1 MTESMPETSSQPG
14 LILKTAR
21 EEMSL
26 SIEQVAQELHLRPA
40 VVKALEEENYSEFN
54 SDVFLKGYFRTYC
67 RLVKLHEDRMVEILD
82 KQLNLIKDKTESA
95 LELETKALLSRK
107 RRKTFVT
114 FFIFLVCAGL
124 IAFTYY
130 MSTNS
135 AVSPTESSA
144 AKDSALMEGSSE
156 ERTSDYSTSDYSTSP
171 EGVTTEKTSASTTF
185 TDASLA
191 ENNAQEEQNVE
202 ANLAPSQESEII
214 VTEEF
219 EEPVNTESASITEAD
234 TETSDPVIPDNTENT
249 SSANEASS
257 IENNSSQSSETA
269 TVLSSIYAVFSGD
282 CWFKVTDGTG
292 KTVIADLKTANDE
305 VNYQGIAPFH
315 IVIGDASKVS
325 LQFEGESIDLA
336 AYSSR
341 NGRAELN
348 LKPKYVVTG
357 G

>member
-82 KQLNLIKDKTESA
+82 KQLGLIKDKTESA
-95 LELETKALLSRK
+95 REQEIKALLSRK
-107 RRKTFVT
+107 RRKTVVT
-114 FFIFLVCAGL
+114 ILVFLVCAGL

-130 MSTNS
+130 LATNS
-135 AVSPTESSA
+135 SAPSGNDGAVNNNTA
-144 AKDSALMEGSSE
+144 LDDSADKSLSPETAENETTSSGSSDAQTLGE
-156 ERTSDYSTSDYSTSP
+156 
-171 EGVTTEKTSASTTF
+171 EKTQVEIGEAVPAQDVESTT
-185 TDASLA
+185 
-191 ENNAQEEQNVE
+191 N
-202 ANLAPSQESEII
+202 
-214 VTEEF
+214 EEF
-219 EEPVNTESASITEAD
+219 EE
-234 TETSDPVIPDNTENT
+234 
-249 SSANEASS
+249 S
-257 IENNSSQSSETA
+257 IEPEPVSDQELDSVNNDTASFDNIDNIDNVQNSLEAPQGEKSSPQT
-269 TVLSSIYAVFSGD
+269 TMLSSLNAVFSGD
-282 CWFKVTDGTG
+282 CWFKLTDGTG

-315 IVIGDASKVS
+315 IVIGDASKAS
-325 LQFEGESIDLA
+325 LQFNGESIDLA

-348 LKPKYVVTG
+348 LKPKDADTRG
-357 G
+357 E